1 MIGRCDGTQSVSH
14 PLFIK
19 HLPLKLMK
27 KIILLLSILTSLYF
41 YCTAR
46 AQGYY
51 PNEYLFYDINSGAPF
66 VYNKTL
72 PCSGHVQF
80 NCPFAYNIVQKGS
93 HLEFSITNE
102 DFKWFIVRKATNNY
116 IDFEAN
122 IYDGA
127 SLGWTI
133 PNDSFPDRNT
143 SLPVLTNKYIIRVE
157 FNK

>member
-1 MIGRCDGTQSVSH
+1 MRLLCTTR
-14 PLFIK
+14 LF
-19 HLPLKLMK
+19 LVLDM
-27 KIILLLSILTSLYF
+27 
-41 YCTAR
+41 
-46 AQGYY
+46 
-51 PNEYLFYDINSGAPF
+51 
-66 VYNKTL
+66 YN
-72 PCSGHVQF
+72 F

-143 SLPVLTNKYIIRVE
+143 SLPVITNKYIIRVE

>member
-1 MIGRCDGTQSVSH
+1 MYNLTVLLH
-14 PLFIK
+14 
-19 HLPLKLMK
+19 
-27 KIILLLSILTSLYF
+27 IILYKKVLTLS
-41 YCTAR
+41 C
-46 AQGYY
+46 
-51 PNEYLFYDINSGAPF
+51 
-66 VYNKTL
+66 
-72 PCSGHVQF
+72 
-80 NCPFAYNIVQKGS
+80 
-93 HLEFSITNE
+93 SITNE

-143 SLPVLTNKYIIRVE
+143 SLPVITNKYIIRVE